1 MDVKSSRPSSTGIS
15 KGSYQQASYLTL
27 RDLNRSA
34 GVTLKDSANNL
45 PSPQL
50 SRVNLSC
57 LRLENSAKVRK
68 WKELDDFDLEE
79 LRDGFFDPVFTKPE
93 KSFQVDNDEDSDEVS
108 PLTSAY
114 ERLKDF
120 NHFQSIK
127 SLIVDLNRQKVPI
140 FKYFTAFFASLVIC
154 VIHPS
159 GRWVGHQYRY
169 FLPVAVLLHHPVRNI
184 GVQLEISL
192 ASILGGAL
200 GMGWSA
206 LAWYISVAT
215 RPTAS
220 HQGGILFASLTLAL
234 IWAIWMRELY
244 QRLLYI
250 SMSFGIA
257 IVFLHN
263 VSLVTS
269 KQDLQWR
276 VFWDLGISYLFG
288 IFLSLT
294 VCALVDPHS
303 GNAELIEHYNDS
315 ISSTKQFLLALVD
328 KEYDSQHKLAALQK
342 KMVDSISVG
351 LSEGYREFANQW
363 TISKFDRNKLKQL
376 RNSLTSFVSP
386 LRVLPISHKLLDRTE
401 LVKLYEQLS
410 HPKGDNGIS
419 KNLERS
425 ATPEVETPMVHSGSV
440 TPIPRSQGALLSKGL
455 ALNSELY
462 LSVLRSSF
470 SRDTFALILEMVSVL
485 ETMTETL
492 HKFEKTKLSFK
503 NLDELNGV
511 LERSSHRLK
520 RKIYKLDVCYK
531 NFTKSDFFCKE
542 LLGDADCIDIFLF
555 IRYLRNA
562 AKHLTIVIEKCES
575 LGSDIRWR
583 IIPLHYPLHRA
594 LIRLPKQCAL
604 DEGAG
609 NVLHYFE
616 TKRDVDSTFEC
627 LYNSYTSRHKYT
639 KGEKERKAA
648 VSVRAIDHNDFNFH
662 TTKNKWRFRLWK
674 LSTALVGPEM
684 KWSLKVT
691 FVIIFF
697 SLPGWIP
704 ESYLWYDRYQCWWA
718 PLTFLLLAHRKLS
731 AKWGTLGQR
740 LGCALIGI
748 FWGWAANQSR
758 HFGNPYVICTFGG
771 LLAILFASN
780 IFVYGNTK
788 SSFTALLCFVVIAL
802 EPYGKGSPSL
812 NTADI
817 WKNTW
822 VTGLSLFIAVLTSIP
837 INWIIWSF
845 RARSE
850 LRLSLSS
857 LLSHLSQSYQTVTD
871 RYLYRDLNDAP
882 TELTLALSHIREIRL
897 TQSTLA
903 VRDLLTKAKNEMSFT
918 SSISNFS
925 PVKYGR
931 LLDACDFLL
940 EKIIEARIS
949 GTFFEIWNQDPDN
962 ETTRAL
968 LSLRRDSVSSV
979 IFVFYILSNCF
990 RSKNKVPLYLPNP
1003 MLSRK
1008 KLYDF
1013 LSEFQQRRTQI
1024 RQSKHEEANVS
1035 QHLSLEKQIYQ
1046 SHAAAYHSE
1055 SYEKSHWTEIHGMAF
1070 ARAFTDVTEALQIV
1084 VACSKDIL
1092 GEELP

>member
-1 MDVKSSRPSSTGIS
+1 MDSKSSRPSNMGIS
-15 KGSYQQASYLTL
+15 KGSYQQTSYLSL
-27 RDLNRSA
+27 RDLNKSA
-34 GVTLKDSANNL
+34 GVTSRDSNL
-45 PSPQL
+45 SSPQL

-57 LRLENSAKVRK
+57 LRLESAAKVRK
-68 WKELDDFDLEE
+68 WKELDDFNLEE

-93 KSFQVDNDEDSDEVS
+93 RFQVDDDEDNEMCHLVS
-108 PLTSAY
+108 VSA
-114 ERLKDF
+114 RLKDF
-120 NHFQSIK
+120 NCFQSIK
-127 SLIVDLNRQKVPI
+127 SLIMEINREKIRI
-140 FKYFTAFFASLVIC
+140 FKYFTAFFVSLVIC

-159 GRWVGHQYRY
+159 GKWVGHQHRY
-169 FLPVAVLLHHPVRNI
+169 FLPVAVLLHHPVRNV

-192 ASILGGAL
+192 TSTLGGAL

-234 IWAIWMRELY
+234 LWAIWMRELY
-244 QRLLYI
+244 QRLLYVT
-250 SMSFGIA
+250 MSFCIA
-257 IVFLHN
+257 IVFLHD
-263 VSLVTS
+263 VSLVS
-269 KQDLQWR
+269 SRQDLQWR
-276 VFWDLGISYLFG
+276 VFWDFGISYLFG
-288 IFLSLT
+288 ILLSLI

-303 GNAELIEHYNDS
+303 GNAELVEHYNDS
-315 ISSTKQFLLALVD
+315 IINTKQFLLALID
-328 KEYDSQHKLAALQK
+328 KEISGQDKLTALQK
-342 KMVDSISVG
+342 KMVNSISVG

-363 TISKFDRNKLKQL
+363 TISKFNRNKLKEL

-410 HPKGDNGIS
+410 NTKNDNSVS
-419 KNLERS
+419 KNAQMS

-440 TPIPRSQGALLSKGL
+440 TPSPRSPGALPKGIT
-455 ALNSELY
+455 LNSELY

-470 SRDTFALILEMVSVL
+470 SRDTFALILEMVSAL
-485 ETMTETL
+485 ESTAETL
-492 HKFEKTKLSFK
+492 HKFEKTKLTFK
-503 NLDELNGV
+503 NLDELNGM
-511 LERSSHRLK
+511 LQRSSHRLK

-555 IRYLRNA
+555 IRYLRKA

-583 IIPLHYPLHRA
+583 ITPLHYPLSRA
-594 LIRLPKQCAL
+594 LIRLPKQCGL

-616 TKRDVDSTFEC
+616 TKRDVDRTFEC

-639 KGEKERKAA
+639 KGENENKTG

-684 KWSLKVT
+684 KWSLKIT
-691 FVIIFF
+691 FVVIFF

-731 AKWGTLGQR
+731 AKWRTLGQR
-740 LGCALIGI
+740 LGCALVGI
-748 FWGWAANQSR
+748 SWGWAANQSR

-780 IFVYGNTK
+780 IFVFGNTK
-788 SSFTALLCFVVIAL
+788 SSFTALLCFIVIVL

-822 VTGLSLFIAVLTSIP
+822 VTGLSLIIAVLTSIP
-837 INWIIWSF
+837 INWIVWSF

-857 LLSHLSQSYQTVTD
+857 LLSHLGQSYQSVTD

-918 SSISNFS
+918 SCISNFS
-925 PVKYGR
+925 PIKYER
-931 LLDACDFLL
+931 LLNACDFLL

-1024 RQSKHEEANVS
+1024 HQSKHNE
-1035 QHLSLEKQIYQ
+1035 HLSLEKRIIQT
-1046 SHAAAYHSE
+1046 HAAAYQSE

-1092 GEELP
+1092 GEEIP